1 MDIRKIAKLIEMLEA
16 SALAEI
22 EVTEGEARVRLSKF
36 SQAASIPAA
45 VAPPVASYTPP
56 PIAAAPAPS
65 SIANPPAPAPI
76 GPDADGMPAGH
87 VVRSPMVGTF
97 YASPQP
103 GAPPFVKVGSMVK
116 AGDTIGIIEAMKLF
130 NQIESEVAGQV
141 VKVLVEP
148 GQPVEFDQ
156 PLMVI
161 A

>member
-45 VAPPVASYTPP
+45 VAPPVASYTPQ

-65 SIANPPAPAPI
+65 SIAHPPAPAPI

-97 YASPQP
+97 YASPNP
-103 GAPPFVKVGSMVK
+103 DSPPFVKLGQSVK
-116 AGDTIGIIEAMKLF
+116 AGDTLGIIEAMKMF
-130 NQIESEVAGQV
+130 NPIEADVSGTVVA
-141 VKVLVEP
+141 VLVSNGKP
-148 GQPVEFDQ
+148 LEFDE
-156 PLMVI
+156 PMFVI
-161 A
+161 G

>member
-45 VAPPVASYTPP
+45 VAVPAPSYTAQTV
-56 PIAAAPAPS
+56 AAAGPS
-65 SIANPPAPAPI
+65 SIAHPPAPAPI
-76 GPDADGMPAGH
+76 GPDADGLPAGH

-103 GAPPFVKVGSMVK
+103 GAPPFVKVGRMVK

-130 NQIESEVAGQV
+130 NQIETEVAGQV

>member
-36 SQAASIPAA
+36 SQAASIPASVA
-45 VAPPVASYTPP
+45 VPAPSYTAQTV
-56 PIAAAPAPS
+56 AAAAPS
-65 SIANPPAPAPI
+65 SIAHPPAPAPI
-76 GPDADGMPAGH
+76 GPDADGLPAGH

-130 NQIESEVAGQV
+130 NQIETEVAGQV

>member
-1 MDIRKIAKLIEMLEA
+1 VDIRKIAKLIEMLEA

-36 SQAASIPAA
+36 SQAASIAAPAA
-45 VAPPVASYTPP
+45 SAPMFAAQTV
-56 PIAAAPAPS
+56 AAAPTPS
-65 SIANPPAPAPI
+65 SIAHPPAPMSI
-76 GPDADGMPAGH
+76 GPDADGLPAGH

-97 YASPQP
+97 YAAPQP

-116 AGDTIGIIEAMKLF
+116 VGDTIGIIEAMKLF
-130 NQIESEVAGQV
+130 NQIETEVAGQV